1 MTDRQTPQNLIE
13 TYRKQKQQ
21 ALIIL
26 IVAIVVLI
34 IGAGFIIFSMLGNG
48 GQGFSLFATA
58 TPTATNTPEP
68 TFTSTPTN
76 TPEPTATF
84 TPEPPTATPTEA
96 ATATPSGPSVYIV
109 QEGDY
114 LSTIAAKFGFDVY
127 TLLAVN
133 PQIDPVSMIIQ
144 VGQQIIIPAPGTT
157 LPTATP
163 LPTDIRPGT
172 LIDYRI
178 QSGDTLADI
187 AIRFNS
193 TVTEILKRN
202 PTIKDQND
210 IQVGQIIKVPVNIAT
225 PVPTATQ
232 GTVFPTINA
241 PTNTPAATATTKP

>member
-1 MTDRQTPQNLIE
+1 MIE

-34 IGAGFIIFSMLGNG
+34 IGAGFIIFSLLGD
-48 GQGFSLFATA
+48 GQPFAFLSTA

-68 TFTSTPTN
+68 TATNTPTN
-76 TPEPTATF
+76 TPQPTATF
-84 TPEPPTATPTEA
+84 TPEPPTATATESPTE
-96 ATATPSGPSVYIV
+96 TPSGPSIYIV
-109 QEGDY
+109 QEGDF
-114 LSTIAAKFGFDVY
+114 LSTIAQKFGLDML

-133 PQIDPVSMIIQ
+133 PQIDPVTLIIH
-144 VGQQIIIPAPGTT
+144 VGDQIIIPAPGTT

-172 LIDYRI
+172 LIDYRV
-178 QSGDTLADI
+178 QADDTLAGI
-187 AIRFNS
+187 ALRFNS
-193 TVTEILKRN
+193 TVTEILRRN
-202 PTIKDQND
+202 PTIKNAND

-232 GTVFPTINA
+232 GTLLPTINA
-241 PTNTPAATATTKP
+241 PTNTPAATATATTSP

>member
-68 TFTSTPTN
+68 TLTSTATLTPRPT
-76 TPEPTATF
+76 ETF
-84 TPEPPTATPTEA
+84 TPEPTTATPTDSA
-96 ATATPSGPSVYIV
+96 SATPSGPSVYIV
-109 QEGDY
+109 QEFDTLG
-114 LSTIAAKFGFDVY
+114 SIAQKFGFDVP

-133 PQIDPVSMIIQ
+133 PQINPVTLIIL

-172 LIDYRI
+172 LIDYTV
-178 QSGDTLADI
+178 QAGDTLADI
-187 AIRFNS
+187 ALRFNS
-193 TVTEILKRN
+193 TVTEILRRN
-202 PTIKDQND
+202 PTIENQND
-210 IQVGQIIKVPVNIAT
+210 IQAGQIIKVPVNIAT

-232 GTVFPTINA
+232 GTQFPTINA
-241 PTNTPAATATTKP
+241 PTNTPAATATKTP